1 MSGALVH
8 IFNPEAQSLSPP
20 CPFPL
25 CPQSPVICTSFV
37 CLQAF
42 NPAYAATSLNH
53 AMVQDMAKIMPIAQH
68 NLIPDM
74 LKQLPAYLSLAA
86 ACPGFNTQNVAEF
99 SEGILKWWKMN
110 HPQFP
115 AWAIAARI
123 VFAML
128 PSSAPCERVFS
139 LVECMFGQDQL
150 SSLAD
155 QLQGSVML
163 RYNKRA
169 VG

>member
-1 MSGALVH
+1 MYEVFRLMQG
-8 IFNPEAQSLSPP
+8 
-20 CPFPL
+20 
-25 CPQSPVICTSFV
+25 
-37 CLQAF
+37 F
-42 NPAYAATSLNH
+42 NPAFAATSLTYV
-53 AMVQDMAKIMPIAQH
+53 MVSDMAKITPLAQH
-68 NLIPDM
+68 DLITGM
-74 LKQLPAYLSLAA
+74 LKELPVHIAVSAT
-86 ACPGFNTQNVAEF
+86 CPGFNTQSVSEF
-99 SEGILKWWKMN
+99 SEGVLKWWKMN

-115 AWAIAARI
+115 TWAIAARI

>member
-1 MSGALVH
+1 MYEVFRLMQG
-8 IFNPEAQSLSPP
+8 
-20 CPFPL
+20 
-25 CPQSPVICTSFV
+25 
-37 CLQAF
+37 F
-42 NPAYAATSLNH
+42 NPAFAATSLTYV
-53 AMVQDMAKIMPIAQH
+53 MVSDMAKITPLAQH
-68 NLIPDM
+68 DLITGM
-74 LKQLPAYLSLAA
+74 LKELPVYMAVSAT
-86 ACPGFNTQNVAEF
+86 CPGFNTQSVSEF
-99 SEGILKWWKMN
+99 SEGVLKWWKMN

-115 AWAIAARI
+115 TWAIAARI

>member
-1 MSGALVH
+1 MPGPPRERHGV
-8 IFNPEAQSLSPP
+8 IVRGEA
-20 CPFPL
+20 
-25 CPQSPVICTSFV
+25 
-37 CLQAF
+37 
-42 NPAYAATSLNH
+42 
-53 AMVQDMAKIMPIAQH
+53 
-68 NLIPDM
+68 
-74 LKQLPAYLSLAA
+74 
-86 ACPGFNTQNVAEF
+86 
-99 SEGILKWWKMN
+99 
-110 HPQFP
+110 

>member
-1 MSGALVH
+1 
-8 IFNPEAQSLSPP
+8 
-20 CPFPL
+20 
-25 CPQSPVICTSFV
+25 
-37 CLQAF
+37 
-42 NPAYAATSLNH
+42 
-53 AMVQDMAKIMPIAQH
+53 MVQDMAKIMPIAQH

-123 VFAML
+123 VFAMCFQVL
-128 PSSAPCERVFS
+128 RRA
-139 LVECMFGQDQL
+139 
-150 SSLAD
+150 
-155 QLQGSVML
+155 SVYS
-163 RYNKRA
+163 R
-169 VG
+169 